1 MEIVTGDDGVARC
14 SWGASTADY
23 AVYHDDEWG
32 VGVSDEQVGA
42 AVPYVRALAV
52 RELVLGVGAVL
63 AYRRG
68 RSCAFW
74 IGAMA
79 VSDAFDA
86 LVYELLAELGT
97 LERAKAARA
106 LGQEYGTC
114 RILTGDVEV
123 FDTAPGSAWETVP
136 RFALGVRVM
145 VPETG
150 DLLMM
155 KELQG
160 SGEDGEWVFKRG
172 RQHALAPL
180 VEDALG
186 SVLDELDGSN

>member
-1 MEIVTGDDGVARC
+1 VA
-14 SWGASTADY
+14 T
-23 AVYHDDEWG
+23 G

-97 LERAKAARA
+97 LERAKARRA
-106 LGQEYGTC
+106 TM
-114 RILTGDVEV
+114 
-123 FDTAPGSAWETVP
+123 A
-136 RFALGVRVM
+136 ALSGA
-145 VPETG
+145 VPEALTTVA
-150 DLLMM
+150 L
-155 KELQG
+155 
-160 SGEDGEWVFKRG
+160 VRAG
-172 RQHALAPL
+172 RTQP
-180 VEDALG
+180 
-186 SVLDELDGSN
+186 